1 MADLLRRVLTRLAV
15 ALALLLPGAAAAGE
29 IPFGQGLLFEVEREG
44 RPPNYLFGTMHVAD
58 LDVLDLPKPVA
69 EAFRSSRRLAVEV
82 IWNGT
87 VDDHM
92 QRAMRLPEG
101 QTLEEIAGSEL
112 FEQAMR
118 VLSRYRVKREEAQE
132 LRPWYVGFMFGSD
145 EVQSDGA
152 RQGHRFLDD
161 WLRNEAGMDGKLV
174 FGLETAA
181 EHFAPFD
188 RLTDEQ
194 ELEFMRSALYDR
206 RDPKSYV
213 RMKAQYLAGDV
224 AAIYADFESEGLAEM
239 QGTMRE
245 FRQYLLDDR
254 NHGMVDRALPLLE
267 KGGTFVAV
275 GALHLPGEEGML
287 RLLQLRGY
295 RITRIY

>member
-1 MADLLRRVLTRLAV
+1 MPNLLRWGLARF
-15 ALALLLPGAAAAGE
+15 ALALTLLLPVAAAAGE
-29 IPFGQGLLFEVEREG
+29 IPFGQGLLFKVERDG
-44 RPPNYLFGTMHVAD
+44 QLPNYLFGTMHVAD
-58 LDVLDLPKPVA
+58 LDVLALPEPVA
-69 EAFRSSRRLAVEV
+69 DAFRSSRRLAVEV

-87 VDDHM
+87 VDDYM
-92 QRAMRLPEG
+92 QAAMRLPEG
-101 QTLEEIAGSEL
+101 QTLDEIAGPEL

-118 VLSRYRVKREEAQE
+118 VLSRYQVEREEAQE
-132 LRPWYVGFMFGSD
+132 LRPWYIGFMFGSD

-188 RLTDEQ
+188 RLTERQ
-194 ELEFMRSALYDR
+194 ELDFMRSALNDR

-213 RMKAQYLAGDV
+213 RTKARYLAGDI
-224 AAIYADFESEGLAEM
+224 AAIHADFASEGLPEM
-239 QGTMRE
+239 QDTMRE
-245 FRQYLLDDR
+245 FRRYLLDDR
-254 NHGMVDRALPLLE
+254 NHGMVARALALLE